1 MEPLHNSRKL
11 TSETFG
17 GSENSQNPRVGGW
30 GSRRKGHERGG
41 AGRTRQTNK
50 RAVCQI
56 LGVVSWVGATGAC
69 ATRGRRTRP
78 FPTLSFPHTELNG
91 GGRGISLCRVRRCEG
106 GWPVNGTS
114 CVPSVC
120 PGRGCSRGSS
130 ARAPNRAAEGWRGV
144 RQTMDS
150 DAAVAACRR
159 LFLGFPIAR
168 RLPAPSALV
177 RPAQLPAPRPTGPA
191 LHLEGDSGPE
201 PSTRARLGES

>member
-11 TSETFG
+11 TSVTFRG
-17 GSENSQNPRVGGW
+17 PRIPRVGGW
-30 GSRRKGHERGG
+30 GSRLKGHERGG

-50 RAVCQI
+50 RAVCHI

-78 FPTLSFPHTELNG
+78 IPTLSFPHAELNG
-91 GGRGISLCRVRRCEG
+91 GGRGVSLCRVRRCEG

-130 ARAPNRAAEGWRGV
+130 ARAPNRAAGG
-144 RQTMDS
+144 
-150 DAAVAACRR
+150 
-159 LFLGFPIAR
+159 
-168 RLPAPSALV
+168 
-177 RPAQLPAPRPTGPA
+177 
-191 LHLEGDSGPE
+191 LEGRE
-201 PSTRARLGES
+201 ARWILTRRWLRAGGCSLASR